1 MEAYY
6 EQCETVCLNLIKALE
21 DGLGVQDECI
31 TERCVPSDT
40 DLRLTHYP
48 AIPLEE
54 ITSGHKIR
62 IASHVDF
69 GVIALL
75 FQDGVGG
82 LEVEDRSKPG
92 LDSFIPIPPTN
103 NTEII
108 VNLGATMQRWTNDKL
123 FGGLHRVAM
132 PAALKGIDGSGDI
145 IIPGRISIAHLFK
158 ARKGVSVG
166 PIAAF
171 VDENTPAKYPEM
183 TGLEYHQWRNSQF
196 Y

>member
-1 MEAYY
+1 MESYY
-6 EQCETVCLNLIKALE
+6 EQCETVCLTLIKALE
-21 DGLGVQDECI
+21 EGLGVPDGCI
-31 TERCVPSDT
+31 TKRCVPSGT

-62 IASHVDF
+62 IASHADF
-69 GVIALL
+69 GIITLL

-103 NTEII
+103 DTEMVI
-108 VNLGATMQRWTNDKL
+108 NLGSTMQRWTNDKL

-132 PAALKGIDGSGDI
+132 PEALKGTDGSNDI
-145 IIPGRISIAHLFK
+145 IIPGRISIAYLYK
-158 ARKGVSVG
+158 AKKSVSVG
-166 PIAAF
+166 PIADF
-171 VDENTPAKYPEM
+171 VDENNPAKYPEM
-183 TGLEYHQWRNSQF
+183 TGLEYHQWCNSRF